1 MTYVFDI
8 DGTICT
14 LTDGDYESASP
25 IRSRINQIN
34 NLFDSGNKIIFQTAR
49 GMGRTSNNIQ
59 ESVKMFEELTKN
71 QLAKWGVKYHHLFL
85 GKPSG
90 DLYIDDKGC
99 KDVDFFTD

>member
-59 ESVKMFEELTKN
+59 ESVTMFEELTKN
-71 QLAKWGVKYHHLFL
+71 QLVQWGVKYHQLFL

-99 KDVDFFTD
+99 RDVDFF